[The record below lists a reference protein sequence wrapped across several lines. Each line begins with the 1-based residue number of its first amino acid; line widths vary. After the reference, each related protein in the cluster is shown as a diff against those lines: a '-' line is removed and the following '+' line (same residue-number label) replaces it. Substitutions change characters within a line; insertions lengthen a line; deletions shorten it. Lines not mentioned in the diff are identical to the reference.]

1 MLFDLRSKSRRNTVR
16 VVYVILALL
25 MLSGLLLVGVGTGN
39 NNGGILNALSN
50 NGGSTSGQNALINQA
65 TSAAIKATQ
74 KHPGSA
80 SAWEK
85 LVQARYTAAGTGSN
99 YNTTTDTYTEGAKA
113 QLNDGVTAWNK
124 YLSLTNNKPDVN
136 TSLLAGKIYEALKQW
151 SNAGDAWEYV
161 IQSQAAGSPDA
172 IRGYECLA
180 LNAFAAGGQTSKG
193 ELAAAA
199 AKKLLPKAE
208 QTEWTTTV
216 TSAKSSATTAAAD
229 VTEDC

>member
-50 NGGSTSGQNALINQA
+50 NGGSSSGQNALINQA
-65 TSAAIKATQ
+65 TSAAIKQTN
-74 KHPGSA
+74 KHPDS
-80 SAWEK
+80 SKAWEG
-85 LVQARYTAAGTGSN
+85 LVEARWTAAGTGTN
-99 YNTTTDTYTEGAKA
+99 FDTTTNTYTKGGKA

-124 YLSLTNNKPDVN
+124 YLSLVNNKPDLN
-136 TSLLAGKIYEALKQW
+136 TSLFAVKIYQALQQW
-151 SNAGDAWEYV
+151 SDAGNAWEYI
-161 IQSQAAGSPDA
+161 IQSQGAGSTDA

-180 LNAFAAGGQTSKG
+180 LNAFAASQSSKG

-199 AKKLLPKAE
+199 AKKRLPKVD
-208 QTEWTTTV
+208 QSEWASTV
-216 TSAKSSATTAAAD
+216 PGAKSSATTAAGD
-229 VTEDC
+229 VVSDC

>member
-65 TSAAIKATQ
+65 TSAAIKQTN
-74 KHPGSA
+74 KHPDS
-80 SAWEK
+80 SKAWAG
-85 LVQARYTAAGTGSN
+85 LVEARWTAAGTGTN
-99 YNTTTDTYTEGAKA
+99 FDTTTNTYTKGGKA
-113 QLNDGVTAWNK
+113 QLNDGVTAWTK
-124 YLSLTNNKPDVN
+124 YLSLVNSKPDLN
-136 TSLLAGKIYEALKQW
+136 TSLFAVKIYQALQQW
-151 SNAGDAWEYV
+151 SDAGNAWEYI
-161 IQSQAAGSPDA
+161 IQSQGAGSADA

-180 LNAFAAGGQTSKG
+180 LNAFAASQTSKG

-199 AKKLLPKAE
+199 AKKRLPKVDQA
-208 QTEWTTTV
+208 QWASTV
-216 TSAKSSATTAAAD
+216 TSAKSSATTAAGD
-229 VTEDC
+229 VASDC